1 MDSSRRRRRP
11 RVGDFHVEATAFLH
25 EIIRAA
31 DCLRDARTFDGQSA
45 MRLGPLWRL
54 LRAIERC
61 GGAPT
66 FSDLGRLLDMSRQGA
81 REQALAA
88 AETGLAELFPAHDD
102 RRALQVMLTPAG
114 RRALDAQR
122 MPDSVWLFTLLNG
135 LEPARDAQDGACAPR
150 HQVASRALR
159 TRGPRR
165 AAIGRTAA
173 RQRGIGSPLSSPI
186 KPRTWR

>member
-1 MDSSRRRRRP
+1 MDSSRRRRS

-25 EIIRAA
+25 EILRAA
-31 DCLRDARTFDGQSA
+31 DCLRGARTFDGEPV
-45 MRLGPLWRL
+45 MKHGPLWRL

-81 REQALAA
+81 REQALEA
-88 AETGLAELFPAHDD
+88 AETGLVEVFPAHDD

-135 LEPARDAQDGACAPR
+135 LEPAAMRSTEHVLRVIRLRLERYQRERRVSA
-150 HQVASRALR
+150 ASA
-159 TRGPRR
+159 RR
-165 AAIGRTAA
+165 
-173 RQRGIGSPLSSPI
+173 
-186 KPRTWR
+186 